1 MQRTTVRVSILAA
14 IAGALVAFPA
24 GASAT
29 AFTSPGTL
37 DFKSE
42 PVGVASP
49 PQTTALLVQCTNYIG
64 FPVNSC
70 VTGAIDPLSVDI
82 KTPADYSTTNTC
94 PAVLAPG
101 PLTAP
106 NACTLTVTFKPT
118 KAGPRDGTL
127 STGTTIGV
135 GPGPTIALKG
145 SGVGQPGQTTKKK
158 CKKKH
163 KSAAQTAKKKCKK
176 R

>member
-1 MQRTTVRVSILAA
+1 MHRITVRVSILAA

-29 AFTSPGTL
+29 AFTSPAAL

-42 PVGVASP
+42 AVGVSSP
-49 PQTTALLVQCTNYIG
+49 PQTAALLVQCTNYIG
-64 FPVNSC
+64 FPINSC
-70 VTGAIDPLSVDI
+70 VTGAIDPLPVDI
-82 KTPADYSTTNTC
+82 KTPPDYSTTNTC
-94 PAVLAPG
+94 PAVLVPG

-106 NACTLTVTFKPT
+106 NACAITVTFKPT
-118 KAGPRDGTL
+118 KAGTRDGTL
-127 STGTTIGV
+127 STGTTIGM

-145 SGVGQPGQTTKKK
+145 SGVGQPGSQTTKK

-163 KSAAQTAKKKCKK
+163 KSAAQIAKKKCKK
-176 R
+176 K